1 MKKVSMHEAKTHL
14 SRLVK
19 EEFIITN
26 NGKPVAHVQPLG
38 DVALSRIGFL
48 PDSVKQETLVPDD
61 FDTLGAEQIADMFG
75 AEH

>member
-38 DVALSRIGFL
+38 GAAVSRIGFL
-48 PDSVKQETLVPDD
+48 PDSVARETLVPDD
-61 FDTLGAEQIADMFG
+61 FDSMGAEQIAELFG
-75 AEH
+75 TEQ